1 LLQQKMGAMVMKH
14 MPEPCVKDGGRSD
27 AARGGEYLL
36 SRMTSGGIGSNAD
49 PVLGEVPTHVTA
61 LVVYPVLPAAGSR
74 AAATGTASTVTACG
88 LC

>member
-1 LLQQKMGAMVMKH
+1 
-14 MPEPCVKDGGRSD
+14 
-27 AARGGEYLL
+27 
-36 SRMTSGGIGSNAD
+36 MTSGGIGSNAD

-74 AAATGTASTVTACG
+74 AAAAGTASTVTACG